1 MTTYL
6 NTSLETYKQ
15 FAELSKKMAEDF
27 LKEYNLLHGDKSV
40 RVEKDE
46 HNGDELII
54 NPENEAGV
62 TAYVEIEERINV
74 EELYKNVVRSIAENV
89 FGTLSRFDFEKE
101 FQEDWN
107 ETFEEESGL
116 TADEYE
122 KKLYTSQEDFEN
134 KSFIIERDAEVLA
147 NSYGFPKTEENKI
160 WGLTRAYLKFFVLQS
175 LNLDNGVYFTNDVAL
190 TLTGYQVEA
199 VSSDKKIIKYSVNID
214 ACEIAKKATEEK
226 ISDVDILNFVI
237 NEVRSQIKAALDKFD
252 AKEECTTLANEN
264 HKLIHKWMK
273 YYIKAE
279 KQFKNYSKMMR

>member
-15 FAELSKKMAEDF
+15 FVELSKKMAEDF

-122 KKLYTSQEDFEN
+122 KKLYTAQEDFEN

-160 WGLTRAYLKFFVLQS
+160 WGLTRAYLKFFTLQS
-175 LNLDNGVYFTNDVAL
+175 LDLENGVYFTNGVDA
-190 TLTGYQVEA
+190 TLTGYQVE
-199 VSSDKKIIKYSVNID
+199 VVYSDNKTIKCSVNID
-214 ACEIAKKATEEK
+214 ACEIVKKATEEK
-226 ISDVDILNFVI
+226 ISDVDVLNFVI
-237 NEVRSQIKAALDKFD
+237 NEVRGQIKAALNEFD
-252 AKEECTTLANEN
+252 AKEEYDALVNKSY
-264 HKLIHKWMK
+264 KLMK

-279 KQFKNYSKMMR
+279 QQFKNYSEMML

>member
-27 LKEYNLLHGDKSV
+27 LKEYKLHSEDSI
-40 RVEKDE
+40 RIEKDE

-54 NPENEAGV
+54 NPTNEVGV

-122 KKLYTSQEDFEN
+122 KKLYTAQEDFEN

-160 WGLTRAYLKFFVLQS
+160 WGLTRAYLKFFTLQS
-175 LNLDNGVYFTNDVAL
+175 LDLENGVYFTNGVDA
-190 TLTGYQVEA
+190 TLTGYQVE
-199 VSSDKKIIKYSVNID
+199 VVYSDNKTIKCSVNID
-214 ACEIAKKATEEK
+214 ACEIVKKATEEK
-226 ISDVDILNFVI
+226 ISDVDVLNFVI
-237 NEVRSQIKAALDKFD
+237 NEVRGQIKAALNEFD
-252 AKEECTTLANEN
+252 AKEEYDALVNKSY
-264 HKLIHKWMK
+264 KLMK

-279 KQFKNYSKMMR
+279 QQFKNYSEMML

>member
-27 LKEYNLLHGDKSV
+27 LKEYKLHNEDSV
-40 RVEKDE
+40 RIEKNE

-54 NPENEAGV
+54 NPANEAGV

-122 KKLYTSQEDFEN
+122 KKLYTAQEDFEN

-160 WGLTRAYLKFFVLQS
+160 WGLTRAYLKFFTLQS
-175 LNLDNGVYFTNDVAL
+175 LDLENGVYFTNGVDA
-190 TLTGYQVEA
+190 TLTGYQVE
-199 VSSDKKIIKYSVNID
+199 VVYSDNKTIKYSVNID
-214 ACEIAKKATEEK
+214 ACEIVKKATEEK
-226 ISDVDILNFVI
+226 ISDVDVLNFVI
-237 NEVRSQIKAALDKFD
+237 NEVRGQIKAALNEFD
-252 AKEECTTLANEN
+252 AKEEYDALVNKSY
-264 HKLIHKWMK
+264 KLMK

-279 KQFKNYSKMMR
+279 QQFKNYSEMML

>member
-27 LKEYNLLHGDKSV
+27 LKEYKLHSEDSI
-40 RVEKDE
+40 RIEKDE

-54 NPENEAGV
+54 NPTNEVGV

-89 FGTLSRFDFEKE
+89 FGTLSRFDFEEE
-101 FQEDWN
+101 FQENWD
-107 ETFEEESGL
+107 ESFEEKSGL

-122 KKLYTSQEDFEN
+122 KKLYTAQEDFEN

-175 LNLDNGVYFTNDVAL
+175 LDLDNGVYFTNDVAS
-190 TLTGYQVEA
+190 TLTGYQIEA
-199 VSSDKKIIKYSVNID
+199 VYSDNKTIKYSVNID
-214 ACEIAKKATEEK
+214 ACEIVKKATEEK

-237 NEVRSQIKAALDKFD
+237 NEVRAQIKAALNEFD
-252 AKEECTTLANEN
+252 VKEEYDALVNKN
-264 HKLIHKWMK
+264 YKLMK

-279 KQFKNYSKMMR
+279 QQFKNYSEMML

>member
-15 FAELSKKMAEDF
+15 FVELSKKMAEDF
-27 LKEYNLLHGDKSV
+27 LKEYKLHGEDSV
-40 RVEKDE
+40 RIEKNE

-54 NPENEAGV
+54 NPANEAGV

-122 KKLYTSQEDFEN
+122 KKLYTAQEDFEN

-160 WGLTRAYLKFFVLQS
+160 WGLTRAYLKFFTLQS
-175 LNLDNGVYFTNDVAL
+175 LDLENGVYFTNGVDA
-190 TLTGYQVEA
+190 TLTGYQVE
-199 VSSDKKIIKYSVNID
+199 VVYSDNKTIKYSVNID
-214 ACEIAKKATEEK
+214 ACEIVKKATEEK
-226 ISDVDILNFVI
+226 ISDVDVLNFVI
-237 NEVRSQIKAALDKFD
+237 NEVRGQIKAALNEFD
-252 AKEECTTLANEN
+252 AKEEYDALVNKSY
-264 HKLIHKWMK
+264 KLMK

-279 KQFKNYSKMMR
+279 QQFKNYSEMML

>member
-27 LKEYNLLHGDKSV
+27 LKEHKLHNEDSV
-40 RVEKDE
+40 RIEKNE

-54 NPENEAGV
+54 NPANEAGV

-89 FGTLSRFDFEKE
+89 FGTLSRFDFEEE
-101 FQEDWN
+101 FQENWN
-107 ETFEEESGL
+107 ESFEEKSGL

-122 KKLYTSQEDFEN
+122 KKLYTAQEDFEN

-175 LNLDNGVYFTNDVAL
+175 LDLENGVYFTNGVDA
-190 TLTGYQVEA
+190 TLTGYQVE
-199 VSSDKKIIKYSVNID
+199 VVYSDNKTIKYSVNID
-214 ACEIAKKATEEK
+214 ACDLKSHK
-226 ISDVDILNFVI
+226 
-237 NEVRSQIKAALDKFD
+237 RS
-252 AKEECTTLANEN
+252 NEN
-264 HKLIHKWMK
+264 DI
-273 YYIKAE
+273 I
-279 KQFKNYSKMMR
+279 QRN

>member
-1 MTTYL
+1 MTQYL

-15 FAELSKKMAEDF
+15 FAELSKKMAENF
-27 LKEYNLLHGDKSV
+27 LKEYKLHNEDSV
-40 RVEKDE
+40 RIEKNE

-54 NPENEAGV
+54 NPANEAGV

-89 FGTLSRFDFEKE
+89 FGTLSRFDFEEE
-101 FQEDWN
+101 FQENWN
-107 ETFEEESGL
+107 ESFEEKSGL

-122 KKLYTSQEDFEN
+122 KKLYTAQEDFEN

-175 LNLDNGVYFTNDVAL
+175 LDLDNGVYFTNDVAS
-190 TLTGYQVEA
+190 TLTGYQVE
-199 VSSDKKIIKYSVNID
+199 VVYSDNKTIKYSVNID
-214 ACEIAKKATEEK
+214 ACEIVKKATEEK

-237 NEVRSQIKAALDKFD
+237 NEVRGQIKTALNEFD
-252 AKEECTTLANEN
+252 AKEEYDALVNKN
-264 HKLIHKWMK
+264 YNLMK

-279 KQFKNYSKMMR
+279 EQFKNYSKMMR

>member
-27 LKEYNLLHGDKSV
+27 LKEYKLHSEDSI
-40 RVEKDE
+40 RIEKDE

-89 FGTLSRFDFEKE
+89 FGTLSRFDFEEE
-101 FQEDWN
+101 FQENWN
-107 ETFEEESGL
+107 ESFEEKSGL

-122 KKLYTSQEDFEN
+122 KKLYTAQEDFEN

-175 LNLDNGVYFTNDVAL
+175 LNLDNGVYFTNDVAS

-199 VSSDKKIIKYSVNID
+199 VYSDNKTVKYSVNID
-214 ACEIAKKATEEK
+214 ACEIVKKATEEK

-237 NEVRSQIKAALDKFD
+237 NEVRSQIKAALNEFD
-252 AKEECTTLANEN
+252 AKEEYDTLV
-264 HKLIHKWMK
+264 KKGDVSMK

-279 KQFKNYSKMMR
+279 KHFKNISELML

>member
-15 FAELSKKMAEDF
+15 FAQLSKKMAEDF
-27 LKEYNLLHGDKSV
+27 LKEYKLHNEDSV
-40 RVEKDE
+40 RIEKNE

-54 NPENEAGV
+54 NPANEAGV

-89 FGTLSRFDFEKE
+89 FGTLSRFDFEEE
-101 FQEDWN
+101 FQENWN
-107 ETFEEESGL
+107 ESFEEKSGL

-122 KKLYTSQEDFEN
+122 KKLYTAQEDFEN

-160 WGLTRAYLKFFVLQS
+160 WGLIRAYLKFFVLQS

-190 TLTGYQVEA
+190 TLTGYQVE
-199 VSSDKKIIKYSVNID
+199 VVYSDNKTIKYSVNID
-214 ACEIAKKATEEK
+214 ACEIVKKATEEK
-226 ISDVDILNFVI
+226 ISDVDVLNFVI
-237 NEVRSQIKAALDKFD
+237 NEVRAQIKAALDEFD
-252 AKEECTTLANEN
+252 ANEEYDALVNKN
-264 HKLIHKWMK
+264 YKLMK

-279 KQFKNYSKMMR
+279 EQFKNYSKMMR

>member
-15 FAELSKKMAEDF
+15 FVELSKKMAEDF
-27 LKEYNLLHGDKSV
+27 LKEYKLHSEDSI
-40 RVEKDE
+40 RIEKDE

-54 NPENEAGV
+54 NPTNEVGV

-89 FGTLSRFDFEKE
+89 FGTLGRFDFEKE
-101 FQEDWN
+101 FQGNWN
-107 ETFEEESGL
+107 ESFEEKSGL

-122 KKLYTSQEDFEN
+122 KMLYTAQEDFEN
-134 KSFIIERDAEVLA
+134 KSFIIDRDAEVLV

-160 WGLTRAYLKFFVLQS
+160 WGLTHSYLKFFVLQS

-190 TLTGYQVEA
+190 AVTGYQVE
-199 VSSDKKIIKYSVNID
+199 VVYSDNKTIKYSVNID
-214 ACEIAKKATEEK
+214 AFEIVKKATEEK

-237 NEVRSQIKAALDKFD
+237 NEVRGQIKAALNEFD
-252 AKEECTTLANEN
+252 AKEEYDALVNKN
-264 HKLIHKWMK
+264 YNLMK

-279 KQFKNYSKMMR
+279 QQFKNYSEMML

>member
-1 MTTYL
+1 MTQYL

-27 LKEYNLLHGDKSV
+27 LKEYKLHSEDSV
-40 RVEKDE
+40 RIEKDE

-107 ETFEEESGL
+107 ETFEEESGF

-122 KKLYTSQEDFEN
+122 KKLYTAQEDFEN

-160 WGLTRAYLKFFVLQS
+160 RGLTRAYLKFFVLQS
-175 LNLDNGVYFTNDVAL
+175 LNLDNGVYFINYVAS
-190 TLTGYQVEA
+190 TLTGYQVE
-199 VSSDKKIIKYSVNID
+199 VVYSDNKTIKYSVNID
-214 ACEIAKKATEEK
+214 ACEIVKKATEEK
-226 ISDVDILNFVI
+226 ISDVDVLNFVI
-237 NEVRSQIKAALDKFD
+237 NEVRGQIKTAL
-252 AKEECTTLANEN
+252 NE
-264 HKLIHKWMK
+264 L
-273 YYIKAE
+273 
-279 KQFKNYSKMMR
+279 KQGKCF

>member
-15 FAELSKKMAEDF
+15 FVELSKKMAEDF
-27 LKEYNLLHGDKSV
+27 LKEYKLHGEDSV
-40 RVEKDE
+40 RIEKDE

-54 NPENEAGV
+54 NPANEAGV

-122 KKLYTSQEDFEN
+122 KKLYTAQEDFEN

-160 WGLTRAYLKFFVLQS
+160 WGLTRAYLKFFTLQS
-175 LNLDNGVYFTNDVAL
+175 LDLKNGVYFTNGVDA
-190 TLTGYQVEA
+190 TLTGYQVE
-199 VSSDKKIIKYSVNID
+199 VVYSDNKTIKYSVNID
-214 ACEIAKKATEEK
+214 ACEIVKKATEEK
-226 ISDVDILNFVI
+226 ISDVDVLNFVI
-237 NEVRSQIKAALDKFD
+237 NEVRGQIKAALNEFD
-252 AKEECTTLANEN
+252 AKEEYDALVNKSY
-264 HKLIHKWMK
+264 KLMK

-279 KQFKNYSKMMR
+279 QQFKNYSEMML

>member
-6 NTSLETYKQ
+6 NTSLETYNQ
-15 FAELSKKMAEDF
+15 FVELSKKMAEDF
-27 LKEYNLLHGDKSV
+27 LKEYKLHSEDSV
-40 RVEKDE
+40 RIEKDE

-122 KKLYTSQEDFEN
+122 KKLYTAQEDFEN

-175 LNLDNGVYFTNDVAL
+175 LNLDNGVYFTNDVASA
-190 TLTGYQVEA
+190 LTGYQVE
-199 VSSDKKIIKYSVNID
+199 VVYSDNKIIKYSVNID
-214 ACEIAKKATEEK
+214 ACEIVKKATEEK
-226 ISDVDILNFVI
+226 ISDVDVLNFVI
-237 NEVRSQIKAALDKFD
+237 NEVRGQIKTALNEFD
-252 AKEECTTLANEN
+252 AKEEYDALVNKN
-264 HKLIHKWMK
+264 YKLMK

-279 KQFKNYSKMMR
+279 EQFKNYSKMMR

>member
-15 FAELSKKMAEDF
+15 FVELSKKMAEDF
-27 LKEYNLLHGDKSV
+27 LKEYKLHSEDSI
-40 RVEKDE
+40 RIEKDE

-54 NPENEAGV
+54 NPTNEVGV

-101 FQEDWN
+101 FQENWN
-107 ETFEEESGL
+107 ESFEEKSGL

-122 KKLYTSQEDFEN
+122 KMLYTAQEDFEN
-134 KSFIIERDAEVLA
+134 KSFIIDRDAEVLV

-160 WGLTRAYLKFFVLQS
+160 WGLTHSYLKFFVLQS

-190 TLTGYQVEA
+190 ALTGYQVE
-199 VSSDKKIIKYSVNID
+199 VVYSDNKTIKYSVNID
-214 ACEIAKKATEEK
+214 AFEIVKKATEEK

-237 NEVRSQIKAALDKFD
+237 NEVRGQIKAALNEFD
-252 AKEECTTLANEN
+252 AKEEYDALVNKN
-264 HKLIHKWMK
+264 YKLMK

-279 KQFKNYSKMMR
+279 EQFKNYSKMMR

>member
-27 LKEYNLLHGDKSV
+27 LKEYKLHNEDSV
-40 RVEKDE
+40 RIEKNE

-54 NPENEAGV
+54 NPANEAGV

-101 FQEDWN
+101 FQEDLN

-122 KKLYTSQEDFEN
+122 KKLYTAQEDFEN

-160 WGLTRAYLKFFVLQS
+160 WGLTRAYLKFFTLQS
-175 LNLDNGVYFTNDVAL
+175 LDLENGVYFTNGVDA
-190 TLTGYQVEA
+190 TLTGYQVE
-199 VSSDKKIIKYSVNID
+199 VVYSDNKTIKCSVNID
-214 ACEIAKKATEEK
+214 ACEIVKKATEEK
-226 ISDVDILNFVI
+226 ISDVDVLNFVI
-237 NEVRSQIKAALDKFD
+237 NEVRGQIKAALNEFD
-252 AKEECTTLANEN
+252 AKEEYDALVNKSY
-264 HKLIHKWMK
+264 KLMK

-279 KQFKNYSKMMR
+279 QQFKNYSEMML

>member
-27 LKEYNLLHGDKSV
+27 LKEYKLHSEDSI
-40 RVEKDE
+40 RIEKDE

-54 NPENEAGV
+54 NPTNEVGV

-89 FGTLSRFDFEKE
+89 FGTLSRFDFEEE
-101 FQEDWN
+101 FQENWD
-107 ETFEEESGL
+107 ESFEEKSGL

-122 KKLYTSQEDFEN
+122 KKLYTAQEDFEN

-190 TLTGYQVEA
+190 TLTGYQVE
-199 VSSDKKIIKYSVNID
+199 VVYSDNKTIKYSVNID
-214 ACEIAKKATEEK
+214 ACEIVKKATEEK
-226 ISDVDILNFVI
+226 ISDVDVLNFVI
-237 NEVRSQIKAALDKFD
+237 NEVRAQIKAALDEFD
-252 AKEECTTLANEN
+252 ANEEYDALVNKN
-264 HKLIHKWMK
+264 YKLMK

-279 KQFKNYSKMMR
+279 EQFKNYSKMMR

>member
-6 NTSLETYKQ
+6 NTSSKNYEQ
-15 FAELSKKMAEDF
+15 FVELSKKMAEDF
-27 LKEYNLLHGDKSV
+27 LKEYKLHGEDSV
-40 RVEKDE
+40 RIEKDE

-54 NPENEAGV
+54 NPANEAGV

-122 KKLYTSQEDFEN
+122 KKLYTAQEDFEN

-160 WGLTRAYLKFFVLQS
+160 WGLTRAYLKFFTLQS
-175 LNLDNGVYFTNDVAL
+175 LDLKNGVYFTNGVDA
-190 TLTGYQVEA
+190 TLTGYQVE
-199 VSSDKKIIKYSVNID
+199 VVYSDNKTIKYSVNID
-214 ACEIAKKATEEK
+214 ACEIVKKATEEK
-226 ISDVDILNFVI
+226 ISDVDVLNFVI
-237 NEVRSQIKAALDKFD
+237 NEVRGQIKAALNEFD
-252 AKEECTTLANEN
+252 AKEEYDALVNKSY
-264 HKLIHKWMK
+264 KLMK

-279 KQFKNYSKMMR
+279 QQFKNYSEMML

>member
-15 FAELSKKMAEDF
+15 FAELSKKKAEDF
-27 LKEYNLLHGDKSV
+27 LKEYKLHNEDSV
-40 RVEKDE
+40 RIEKNE

-54 NPENEAGV
+54 NPANEAGV

-122 KKLYTSQEDFEN
+122 KKLYTAQEDFEN

-160 WGLTRAYLKFFVLQS
+160 WGLTRAYLKFFTLQS
-175 LNLDNGVYFTNDVAL
+175 LDLENGVYFTNGVDA
-190 TLTGYQVEA
+190 TLTGYQVE
-199 VSSDKKIIKYSVNID
+199 VVYSDNKTIKYSVNID
-214 ACEIAKKATEEK
+214 ACEIVKKATEEK
-226 ISDVDILNFVI
+226 ISDVDVLNFVI
-237 NEVRSQIKAALDKFD
+237 NEVRGQIKAALNEFD
-252 AKEECTTLANEN
+252 AKEEYDALVNKSY
-264 HKLIHKWMK
+264 KLMK

-279 KQFKNYSKMMR
+279 QQFKNYSEMML

>member
-15 FAELSKKMAEDF
+15 FVELSKKMAEDF
-27 LKEYNLLHGDKSV
+27 LKEYKLHSEDSI
-40 RVEKDE
+40 RIEKDE

-54 NPENEAGV
+54 NPTNEVGV

-101 FQEDWN
+101 FQENWN
-107 ETFEEESGL
+107 ESFEEKSGL

-122 KKLYTSQEDFEN
+122 KMLYTAQEDFEN
-134 KSFIIERDAEVLA
+134 KSFIIDRDAEVLV

-160 WGLTRAYLKFFVLQS
+160 WGLTHSYLKFFVPQS
-175 LNLDNGVYFTNDVAL
+175 FNLDNGVYFTNDVAL
-190 TLTGYQVEA
+190 TLTGYQVE
-199 VSSDKKIIKYSVNID
+199 VVYSDNKTIKYSVNID
-214 ACEIAKKATEEK
+214 AYEIVKKATEEK

-237 NEVRSQIKAALDKFD
+237 NEVHAQIKAALNEFD
-252 AKEECTTLANEN
+252 AKEEYDTLAN
-264 HKLIHKWMK
+264 KGDASMK

-279 KQFKNYSKMMR
+279 KYFKNVSELML

>member
-15 FAELSKKMAEDF
+15 FVELSKKMAEDF
-27 LKEYNLLHGDKSV
+27 LKEYKLHSEDSI
-40 RVEKDE
+40 RIEKDE

-54 NPENEAGV
+54 NPTNEVGV

-101 FQEDWN
+101 FQENWN
-107 ETFEEESGL
+107 ESFEEKSGL

-122 KKLYTSQEDFEN
+122 KMLYTAQEDFEN
-134 KSFIIERDAEVLA
+134 KSFIIDRDAEVLV

-160 WGLTRAYLKFFVLQS
+160 WGLTHSYLKFFVLQS
-175 LNLDNGVYFTNDVAL
+175 FNLDNGVYFTNDVAL
-190 TLTGYQVEA
+190 TLTGYQVE
-199 VSSDKKIIKYSVNID
+199 VVYSDNKTIKYSVNID
-214 ACEIAKKATEEK
+214 AYEIVKKATEEK

-237 NEVRSQIKAALDKFD
+237 NEVHAQIKAALNEFD
-252 AKEECTTLANEN
+252 AKEEYDTLAN
-264 HKLIHKWMK
+264 KGDASMK

-279 KQFKNYSKMMR
+279 KYFKNVSELML

>member
-27 LKEYNLLHGDKSV
+27 LKEYKLHSEDSI
-40 RVEKDE
+40 RIEKDE

-54 NPENEAGV
+54 NPTNEVGV

-89 FGTLSRFDFEKE
+89 FGTLSRFDFEEE
-101 FQEDWN
+101 FQENWD
-107 ETFEEESGL
+107 ESFEEKSGL

-122 KKLYTSQEDFEN
+122 KKLYTAQEDFEN

-160 WGLTRAYLKFFVLQS
+160 WGLTRAYLKFFTLQS
-175 LNLDNGVYFTNDVAL
+175 WKLENGVYFTNYVDSI
-190 TLTGYQVEA
+190 LTGYQIEA
-199 VSSDKKIIKYSVNID
+199 VYSDKKIIKYSVNID
-214 ACEIAKKATEEK
+214 ACEIVKKATEEK

-237 NEVRSQIKAALDKFD
+237 NEVRAQIKAALNEFD
-252 AKEECTTLANEN
+252 AKEEYNTWVKNDSELME
-264 HKLIHKWMK
+264 

-279 KQFKNYSKMMR
+279 KQFKNYSEKM

>member
-27 LKEYNLLHGDKSV
+27 LKEYKLHSEDSI
-40 RVEKDE
+40 RIEKDE

-54 NPENEAGV
+54 NPTNEVGV

-89 FGTLSRFDFEKE
+89 FGTLSRFDFEEE
-101 FQEDWN
+101 FQENWD
-107 ETFEEESGL
+107 ESFEEKSGL

-122 KKLYTSQEDFEN
+122 KKLYTAQEDFEN

-175 LNLDNGVYFTNDVAL
+175 LDLDNGVYFTNDVAS
-190 TLTGYQVEA
+190 TLTGYQVE
-199 VSSDKKIIKYSVNID
+199 VVYSDNKTIKHSVNID
-214 ACEIAKKATEEK
+214 ACEIVKKATEEK
-226 ISDVDILNFVI
+226 ISDVDVLNFVI
-237 NEVRSQIKAALDKFD
+237 NEVRGQIKTALNEFD
-252 AKEECTTLANEN
+252 AKEEYDALVNKN
-264 HKLIHKWMK
+264 YKLMK

-279 KQFKNYSKMMR
+279 EQFKNYSKMMR

>member
-15 FAELSKKMAEDF
+15 FVELSKKMAEDF
-27 LKEYNLLHGDKSV
+27 LKEYKLHSEDSI
-40 RVEKDE
+40 RIEKDE

-54 NPENEAGV
+54 NPTNEVGV

-101 FQEDWN
+101 FQENWN
-107 ETFEEESGL
+107 ESFEEKSGL

-122 KKLYTSQEDFEN
+122 KMLYTAQEDFEN
-134 KSFIIERDAEVLA
+134 KSFIIDRDAEVLV

-160 WGLTRAYLKFFVLQS
+160 LGLTHSYLKFFVLQS
-175 LNLDNGVYFTNDVAL
+175 FNLDNGVYFTNDVAL
-190 TLTGYQVEA
+190 TLTGYQVE
-199 VSSDKKIIKYSVNID
+199 VVYSDNKTIKYSVNID
-214 ACEIAKKATEEK
+214 AYEIVKKATEEK

-237 NEVRSQIKAALDKFD
+237 NEVRGQIKAALNEFD
-252 AKEECTTLANEN
+252 AKEEYDALVNKN
-264 HKLIHKWMK
+264 YKLMK

-279 KQFKNYSKMMR
+279 EQFKNYSKMMR

>member
-27 LKEYNLLHGDKSV
+27 LKEYKLHNEDSV
-40 RVEKDE
+40 RIEKNE

-54 NPENEAGV
+54 NPANEAGV

-122 KKLYTSQEDFEN
+122 KKLYTAQEDFEN

-160 WGLTRAYLKFFVLQS
+160 WGLTRAYLKFFTLQS
-175 LNLDNGVYFTNDVAL
+175 LDLENGVYFTNGVDA
-190 TLTGYQVEA
+190 TLTGYQVE
-199 VSSDKKIIKYSVNID
+199 VVYSDNKTIKCSVNID
-214 ACEIAKKATEEK
+214 ACEIVKKATEEK
-226 ISDVDILNFVI
+226 ISDVDVLNFVI
-237 NEVRSQIKAALDKFD
+237 NEVRGQIKAALNEFD
-252 AKEECTTLANEN
+252 AKEEYDALVNKSY
-264 HKLIHKWMK
+264 KLMK

-279 KQFKNYSKMMR
+279 QQFKNYSEMML

>member
-27 LKEYNLLHGDKSV
+27 LKEYKLHNEDGV
-40 RVEKDE
+40 RIEKNE

-54 NPENEAGV
+54 NPANEAGV

-122 KKLYTSQEDFEN
+122 KKLYTAQEDFEN

-160 WGLTRAYLKFFVLQS
+160 WGLTRAYLKFFTLQS
-175 LNLDNGVYFTNDVAL
+175 LDLGNGVYFTNGVDA
-190 TLTGYQVEA
+190 TLTGYQVE
-199 VSSDKKIIKYSVNID
+199 VVYSDNKTIKYSVNID
-214 ACEIAKKATEEK
+214 ACEIVKKATEEK
-226 ISDVDILNFVI
+226 ISDVDVLNFVI
-237 NEVRSQIKAALDKFD
+237 NEVRGQIKAALNEFD
-252 AKEECTTLANEN
+252 AKEEYDALVNKSY
-264 HKLIHKWMK
+264 KLMK

-279 KQFKNYSKMMR
+279 QQFKNYSEMML

>member
-27 LKEYNLLHGDKSV
+27 LKEYKLHNEDSV
-40 RVEKDE
+40 RIEKNE

-54 NPENEAGV
+54 NPANEAGV

-89 FGTLSRFDFEKE
+89 FGTLSRFDFEEE
-101 FQEDWN
+101 FQENWN
-107 ETFEEESGL
+107 ESFEEKSGL

-122 KKLYTSQEDFEN
+122 KKLYTAQEDFEN

-160 WGLTRAYLKFFVLQS
+160 WGLTRAYLRFFVLQS
-175 LNLDNGVYFTNDVAL
+175 LDLDNGVYFINYVAS
-190 TLTGYQVEA
+190 TLTGYQVE
-199 VSSDKKIIKYSVNID
+199 VVYSDNKTIKYSVNID
-214 ACEIAKKATEEK
+214 ACEIVKKATEEK
-226 ISDVDILNFVI
+226 ISDVDVLNFVI
-237 NEVRSQIKAALDKFD
+237 NEVRGQIKTALNEFD
-252 AKEECTTLANEN
+252 AKEEYDALVNKN
-264 HKLIHKWMK
+264 YKLMK

-279 KQFKNYSKMMR
+279 QQFKNYSEMML

>member
-1 MTTYL
+1 MTQYL

-27 LKEYNLLHGDKSV
+27 LKEYKLHSEDSV
-40 RVEKDE
+40 RIEKDE

-74 EELYKNVVRSIAENV
+74 EELYKNVIRSIAENV

-122 KKLYTSQEDFEN
+122 KKLYTTQKNFEN

-175 LNLDNGVYFTNDVAL
+175 LNLDNGVYFINYVAS
-190 TLTGYQVEA
+190 TLTGYQVE
-199 VSSDKKIIKYSVNID
+199 VVYSDNKTIKYSVNID
-214 ACEIAKKATEEK
+214 ACEIVKKATEEK
-226 ISDVDILNFVI
+226 ISDVDVLNFVI
-237 NEVRSQIKAALDKFD
+237 NEVRGQIKTTLNEFD
-252 AKEECTTLANEN
+252 AKEEYDALVNKN
-264 HKLIHKWMK
+264 YKLMK

-279 KQFKNYSKMMR
+279 EQFKNYSKMMR